1 MERIGDEVERTLARG
16 GSRAALPLAR
26 LTAAWPEA
34 VGAPIAR
41 NAWPRRIAADGT
53 LHVATS
59 SATWASEL
67 TMLADELLGRLRD
80 RLGADAPAKLRCAVG
95 PIPESAAAEGS
106 EAPVPPPLE
115 ASPEVRETAA
125 SVASAIEDTELRE
138 LVARAA
144 RASLSKAASD
154 RHF

>member
-34 VGAPIAR
+34 VGSTIAR
-41 NAWPRRIAADGT
+41 NAWPRRIADDGT

-67 TMLADELLGRLRD
+67 TLLADELLGRLRQ
-80 RLGADAPAKLRCAVG
+80 RLGADAPEKLRCAVG
-95 PIPESAAAEGS
+95 PIPEAATPKDS
-106 EAPVPPPLE
+106 ETPVPPSPQ
-115 ASPEVRETAA
+115 ASPEVRKTAA
-125 SVASAIEDTELRE
+125 SVASAIEDPELRD

-144 RASLSKAASD
+144 RASLSKAPSD